1 MNSIER
7 LNEIK
12 NKITELEG
20 VLNMKIINV
29 GNNDSVLKDK
39 IGCFIGDSYFV
50 KCSILNY
57 LTEYSKI
64 GGKVGTNAG
73 FGDKYLYG
81 NGWSIKTANQQITN
95 GLGINT
101 SGDFCVIELGIN
113 DSHYYANGDEAYQ
126 NLGSM
131 TSEAGDGTF
140 YGDLKTLVN
149 SVITAYKGKPI
160 IYAIQPQRTDKSM
173 IEKGAL
179 IRQGEIANAI
189 HEVCTLNSVK
199 VVDFFNEYS
208 SSIVLYDGVHPDWE
222 TGYMMGKIIA
232 TELEKM
238 IVK

>member
-1 MNSIER
+1 
-7 LNEIK
+7 
-12 NKITELEG
+12 
-20 VLNMKIINV
+20 MKIINIE
-29 GNNDSVLKDK
+29 NNDSVLKGK

-57 LTEYSKI
+57 LKEYSKI

-73 FGDKYLYG
+73 FGEKNLYG
-81 NGWSIKTANQQITN
+81 NGWSIKTANQQISS

-131 TSEAGDGTF
+131 ESEAGDGTF
-140 YGDLKTLVN
+140 YGDLKKLIDTV
-149 SVITAYKGKPI
+149 VAAYKGKPI
-160 IYAIQPQRTDKSM
+160 IYAIQPQRSDKNM

-179 IRQGEIANAI
+179 VRQGEIANAI

-199 VVDFFNEYS
+199 VVDFFNEYTA
-208 SSIVLYDGVHPDWE
+208 SIVLDDGVHPSWV
-222 TGYMMGKIIA
+222 TGYRMGKIIA

-238 IVK
+238 IVE